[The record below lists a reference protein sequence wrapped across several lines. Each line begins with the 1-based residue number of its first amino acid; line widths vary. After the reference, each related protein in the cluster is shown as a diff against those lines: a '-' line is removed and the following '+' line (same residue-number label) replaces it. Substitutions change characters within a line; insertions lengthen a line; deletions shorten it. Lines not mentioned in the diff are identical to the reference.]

1 MHIETLVFTIEINQ
15 PASLIWEKMWSP
27 EGYTS
32 WTSIFTEGSYY
43 VVDKWEE
50 SESIRFMS
58 PKNSGMYGKISK
70 IDPHK
75 EMTFTHIGDIVDGQE
90 IAPENNSW
98 TNAIESYQ
106 FKENNTSTEITAYVD
121 CIEEYKDFM
130 NETFPKALA
139 KLKSD
144 CESI

>member
-1 MHIETLVFTIEINQ
+1 METLVFTIEINQ

-27 EGYTS
+27 KGYTS

-43 VVDKWEE
+43 ILNKWEE
-50 SESIRFMS
+50 GESIRFMS

-70 IDPHK
+70 IVPHK
-75 EMTFTHIGDIVDGQE
+75 EMVFTHIGDIVDGQK
-90 IAPENNSW
+90 IAPENNTW
-98 TNAIESYQ
+98 NNALESYH
-106 FKENNTSTEITAYVD
+106 FEETKNFTIITAYVD
-121 CIEEYKDFM
+121 CIQEYKDFM

-139 KLKSD
+139 KLKLD